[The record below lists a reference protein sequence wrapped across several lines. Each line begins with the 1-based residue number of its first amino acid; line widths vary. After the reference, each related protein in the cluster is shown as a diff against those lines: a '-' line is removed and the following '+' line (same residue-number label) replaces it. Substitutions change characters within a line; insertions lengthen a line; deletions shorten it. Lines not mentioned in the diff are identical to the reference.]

1 MDETLTDIASRLE
14 GRFDILEITAVRDDQ
29 AFLRVPAGR
38 AVEIITHLRD
48 REGFTHLVFLTAVD
62 LIEEEI
68 FRLTYL
74 LHNYAR
80 GADLGVEADIDRET
94 ASAESIHHLWA
105 QAATYE
111 RELAE
116 MFGIDFPDSPRAG
129 EQFILESWRGMPP
142 MRRDFDTKAYAE
154 ETYFV
159 RPAPHR
165 GAVAREQAPS
175 DDGNGSGESS

>member
-1 MDETLTDIASRLE
+1 MNETLTDITSRLE
-14 GRFDILEITAVRDDQ
+14 GRFDIVGNTTVRDDQ
-29 AFLRVPAGR
+29 AFLRVPAGG

-62 LIEEEI
+62 LIEDGV

-74 LHNYAR
+74 LHNHALA
-80 GADLGVEADIDRET
+80 ADIGVEADIDRER
-94 ASAESIHHLWA
+94 ARAESIHHLWA

-165 GAVAREQAPS
+165 GAVAREPAQS
-175 DDGNGSGESS
+175 EDGNGSGEYS